1 MILVEIH
8 VPAMNRAYDFQ
19 LDENADIGSVI
30 DELAELI
37 DIMIYTKVIEIKT
50 IESDMKYWAHWTAK
64 ELVSISNYLTENE
77 IYVLQ
82 DLMMRC
88 KERAGR

>member
-37 DIMIYTKVIEIKT
+37 ARKEQCRLGERFSLCSR
-50 IESDMKYWAHWTAK
+50 ESERVLPEDRTLRACNIRTGSRLI
-64 ELVSISNYLTENE
+64 LV
-77 IYVLQ
+77 
-82 DLMMRC
+82 
-88 KERAGR
+88 

>member
-8 VPAMNRAYDFQ
+8 VSAMNRAYDFQ

-37 DIMIYTKVIEIKT
+37 ARKEQCRL
-50 IESDMKYWAHWTAK
+50 ESVGERFSLCSREAERVLPEDRTLWACNIRTGSRLI
-64 ELVSISNYLTENE
+64 LV
-77 IYVLQ
+77 
-82 DLMMRC
+82 
-88 KERAGR
+88 

>member
-37 DIMIYTKVIEIKT
+37 
-50 IESDMKYWAHWTAK
+50 ARK
-64 ELVSISNYLTENE
+64 E
-77 IYVLQ
+77 Q
-82 DLMMRC
+82 
-88 KERAGR
+88 